1 MSMALLRFP
10 VIWTG
15 SWLLDTVSISLY
27 NDALAWLAVKVVICV
42 TSYLKAYHKAYVLSM
57 PQIVIC
63 AGGFCMKYFI
73 RNMIW
78 SVYDF
83 CFTTIKARAQVVRGR
98 FVSNQDR
105 LPAQLFSVSFVPRSR
120 RCSSR

>member
-57 PQIVIC
+57 PKIVMC
-63 AGGFCMKYFI
+63 GGGFCINFFI
-73 RNMIW
+73 KNMFW
-78 SVYDF
+78 WFDFF
-83 CFTTIKARAQVVRGR
+83 CFKTKKPGAKVVRAR
-98 FVSNQDR
+98 FV
-105 LPAQLFSVSFVPRSR
+105 
-120 RCSSR
+120 